1 MDLIFQNLT
10 LKRNNMMM
18 MKISGVTSQVTLRVK
33 LKVNIIK
40 TVQKKEGHL
49 VKVHILQ
56 KIELNNKSFSLFYV
70 FI

>member
-1 MDLIFQNLT
+1 
-10 LKRNNMMM
+10 MMT
-18 MKISGVTSQVTLRVK
+18 KISGVISQMSLRIK
-33 LKVNIIK
+33 LKVNIIRM
-40 TVQKKEGHL
+40 VQRKEGHL